1 MSAAIAQQLALV
13 FLGRNIDAQWA
24 TSTASLLNGSQPSA
38 ALQGAFYNAALA
50 EGVYQTSDSP
60 SILVNKIFQNIFGF
74 TASVFEQTAW
84 GSLISNG
91 TISRETAAW
100 TIFKS
105 YLGATNVPDAYKL
118 PAQSKLVAMD
128 AYSTQLARNA
138 DANLALSG
146 GGAAATLAR
155 TYVTNVNSQATA
167 ATAISSANASVTAL
181 ANSATGTAFTLTV
194 NTDNFTGTSAND
206 TFSAGT
212 SSGNDTWTA
221 GDILNGGAGNDTLSI
236 FTSSLTSI
244 PGGATVN
251 NIETVN
257 ISASSNVDLNTA
269 GSAAGFGGMT
279 ALNVTGS
286 GNVQVTSASTVA
298 LNVTNTNQVNSVL
311 RVNGGNGVTVTST
324 NGGTGTITVGGTV
337 AATGAVV
344 VNSAQ
349 AIGNGQTGGTITVTG
364 GSTVKINSTTP
375 GSTPNDTVTLG
386 TIVVKGTAE
395 TTAVTITA
403 SAKATASST
412 VIGINNNTI
421 GITDVNGATDKAGT
435 ITDVSVSNVTALT
448 ITDNALTKLSVTGG
462 SGNIIIDN
470 SGLTTPTNKTLG
482 LTINGQTGGTLDDAD
497 IYTTLNITTTGA
509 NSTLANNT
517 FGAVTALNVDGSKVL
532 TYTSTAGLTKLATV
546 TVSGSAGLKADL
558 SGATVTGV
566 DASAT
571 SGTMTVTIDATKAT
585 YKGGAGADT
594 VTVSG
599 NVSKALSL
607 GAGNDAFVLGNKT
620 VTAAVTGGD
629 GTDTLSIEAG
639 TAATASA
646 DSKFAGLV
654 SGFES
659 LVLLSL
665 TNQTVDLAVLGNYTN
680 VYASGGNGA
689 TLANFVSGGTLNLTG
704 AGTAYTLSN
713 TAFTGGANDVVNIT
727 LTDGSG
733 AGVSFAANGI
743 TASGV
748 ETINI
753 TTVDSQA
760 VPTNPV
766 DSLTLVGDSAKTITV
781 SGNAGL
787 NLTATD
793 TALTS
798 LDATGI
804 TKGGF
809 TFTSG
814 ILTAAA
820 TIKGSLLGGDTI
832 DAAAATKAV
841 TITAYAGTNTITGSS
856 TVGSTLTGGTGI
868 DTITGGAA
876 KDVIIGGGGKDVI
889 TGGGGADSITISGSG
904 ATFKN
909 AALNDS
915 GTNTSTSVQV
925 NELTSTFDIVTGVV
939 AGSKFQL
946 FTNTAT
952 VNLTASNLAGTN
964 DVVNFARG
972 SYDAGA
978 GIFSFAA
985 NGADTALTYD
995 TTVGGV
1001 GAYETVILV
1010 GYVAASTTAID
1021 GSGLIT
1027 FA

>member
-1 MSAAIAQQLALV
+1 MSTAIAQQLALV
-13 FLGRNIDAQWA
+13 FLGRNLDTQWA

-91 TISRETAAW
+91 TITRETAAW

-128 AYSTQLARNA
+128 AYSTQLAQNA

-167 ATAISSANASVTAL
+167 ATAISSVNASVTAL
-181 ANSATGTAFTLTV
+181 ANSTTGTTFSLT
-194 NTDNFTGTSAND
+194 TGVDTITGSSSND
-206 TFSAGT
+206 TF
-212 SSGNDTWTA
+212 NA
-221 GDILNGGAGNDTLSI
+221 GDIAGSASFTSGDVLDGGAGTDTLNVFASGQ
-236 FTSSLTSI
+236 FTGV
-244 PGGATVN
+244 PAGASVAR
-251 NIETVN
+251 IENVN
-257 ISASSNVDLNTA
+257 ITAGKSVVVNAATGLASATALTIAHGSEQATLSVVTASSTQAVTVTGSNT
-269 GSAAGFGGMT
+269 SAAGIT
-279 ALNVTGS
+279 
-286 GNVQVTSASTVA
+286 
-298 LNVTNTNQVNSVL
+298 
-311 RVNGGNGVTVTST
+311 VNGGLTVKVTE
-324 NGGTGTITVGGTV
+324 
-337 AATGAVV
+337 
-344 VNSAQ
+344 
-349 AIGNGQTGGTITVTG
+349 IGGGTITVSGAAGAVTVNNTISTGNGAPINVTG
-364 GSTVKINSTTP
+364 GTTIDISQANANAANTTITNGIVTVFGGAS
-375 GSTPNDTVTLG
+375 
-386 TIVVKGTAE
+386 
-395 TTAVTITA
+395 TTAVTVTSA
-403 SAKATASST
+403 AKATASGSVAGVT
-412 VIGINNNTI
+412 ANSVA
-421 GITDVNGATDKAGT
+421 ITDVNGGIDKAGT
-435 ITDVSVSNVTALT
+435 ITDVSVSNFTTLS
-448 ITDNALTKLSVTGG
+448 ISDNALTKLSLTGG

-517 FGAVTALNVDGSKVL
+517 FGALTALNVDGSKVL
-532 TYTSTAGLTKLATV
+532 TYTSTTGLSKLATV
-546 TVSGSAGLKADL
+546 AVSGTAGLKADL
-558 SGATVTGV
+558 SAATVTSV

-585 YKGGAGADT
+585 YKGGAGTDA

-599 NVSKALSL
+599 NVSKAVSL
-607 GAGNDAFVLGNKT
+607 GAGDDTFVLGAST
-620 VTAAVTGGD
+620 VTAAVSGSD
-629 GTDTLSIEAG
+629 GKDTLSISAAS
-639 TAATASA
+639 AATASA
-646 DSKFAGLV
+646 DAKFAGLV
-654 SGFES
+654 TGFES
-659 LVLLSL
+659 LTLTGS
-665 TNQTVDLAVLGNYTN
+665 TNQTVDLAVLGNYANAST
-680 VYASGGNGA
+680 SGGNGL
-689 TLANFVSGGTLNLTG
+689 TLNGFVSGGILTLTG
-704 AGTAYTLSN
+704 AGTAYTLANS
-713 TAFTGGANDVVNIT
+713 AFAAGANDVLNIT

-733 AGVSFAANGI
+733 AGVSFAATGI
-743 TASGV
+743 TAADV

-760 VPTNPV
+760 TPTNPL
-766 DSLTLVGDSAKTITV
+766 DLLTLVGNSAKTITV

-814 ILTAAA
+814 ALTAAA

-832 DAAAATKAV
+832 NAAAATKAV
-841 TITAYAGTNTITGSS
+841 TITEYAGTNTITGSS
-856 TVGSTLTGGTGI
+856 TVASTLTGGSGV
-868 DTITGGAA
+868 DTIVGGAGN
-876 KDVIIGGGGKDVI
+876 DVIVGGGGADVI
-889 TGGGGADSITISGSG
+889 TGGAGADSIT
-904 ATFKN
+904 
-909 AALNDS
+909 LS
-915 GTNTSTSVQV
+915 GTTAKFVNVSLQNFATNSGVNTATTIQTS
-925 NELTSTFDIVTGVV
+925 ELTSTFDIVRGVA
-939 AGSKFQL
+939 AGDKFQL
-946 FTNTAT
+946 GTFTPA
-952 VNLTASNLAGTN
+952 VNLTATNLAGTDN
-964 DVVNFARG
+964 VVNFARG
-972 SYDAGA
+972 TYDGTNGVFTFGA
-978 GIFSFAA
+978 A
-985 NGADTALTYD
+985 GADTAVTHD
-995 TTVGGV
+995 TNTISGAGNV
-1001 GAYETVILV
+1001 AYETVILV

>member
-1 MSAAIAQQLALV
+1 MSTAIAQQLALV
-13 FLGRNIDAQWA
+13 FLGRNLDTQWA

-91 TISRETAAW
+91 TITRETAAW

-128 AYSTQLARNA
+128 AYSTQLAQNA

-167 ATAISSANASVTAL
+167 ATAISSVNASVTAL
-181 ANSATGTAFTLTV
+181 ANSTTGTTFSLT
-194 NTDNFTGTSAND
+194 TGVDTITGSSSND
-206 TFSAGT
+206 TF
-212 SSGNDTWTA
+212 NA
-221 GDILNGGAGNDTLSI
+221 GDIAGSASFTSGDVLDGGAGTDTLNVFASGQ
-236 FTSSLTSI
+236 FTGV
-244 PGGATVN
+244 PAGASVAR
-251 NIETVN
+251 IENVN
-257 ISASSNVDLNTA
+257 ITAGKSVVVNAATGLASATALTIAHGSEQATLSVVTASSTQAVTVTGSNT
-269 GSAAGFGGMT
+269 SAAGIT
-279 ALNVTGS
+279 
-286 GNVQVTSASTVA
+286 
-298 LNVTNTNQVNSVL
+298 
-311 RVNGGNGVTVTST
+311 VNGGLTVKVTE
-324 NGGTGTITVGGTV
+324 
-337 AATGAVV
+337 
-344 VNSAQ
+344 
-349 AIGNGQTGGTITVTG
+349 IGGGTITVSGAAGAVTVNNTISTGNGAPINVTG
-364 GSTVKINSTTP
+364 GTTIDISQANANAANTTITNGIVTVFGGAS
-375 GSTPNDTVTLG
+375 
-386 TIVVKGTAE
+386 
-395 TTAVTITA
+395 TTAVTVTSA
-403 SAKATASST
+403 AKATASGSVAGVT
-412 VIGINNNTI
+412 ANSVA
-421 GITDVNGATDKAGT
+421 ITDVNGGIDKAGT
-435 ITDVSVSNVTALT
+435 ITDVSVSNFTTLS
-448 ITDNALTKLSVTGG
+448 IKDNALTKLSLTGG

-532 TYTSTAGLTKLATV
+532 TYTSTAGLSALKTV
-546 TVSGSAGLKADL
+546 AVSGTAGLKADL
-558 SGATVTGV
+558 SAATVTSV

-585 YKGGAGADT
+585 YKGGAGTDA

-599 NVSKALSL
+599 NVSKAVSL
-607 GAGNDAFVLGNKT
+607 GAGDDTFVLGAST
-620 VTAAVTGGD
+620 VTAAVSGSD
-629 GTDTLSIEAG
+629 GKDTLSISAAS
-639 TAATASA
+639 AATASA
-646 DSKFAGLV
+646 DAKFAGLV
-654 SGFES
+654 TGFES
-659 LVLLSL
+659 LTLTGS
-665 TNQTVDLAVLGNYTN
+665 TNQTVDLAVLGNYANAST
-680 VYASGGNGA
+680 SGGNGL
-689 TLANFVSGGTLNLTG
+689 TLNGFVSGGILTLTG
-704 AGTAYTLSN
+704 AGTAYTLANS
-713 TAFTGGANDVVNIT
+713 AFAAGANDVLNIT

-733 AGVSFAANGI
+733 AGVSFASNGI
-743 TASGV
+743 TAADV

-760 VPTNPV
+760 TPTNPL
-766 DSLTLVGDSAKTITV
+766 DLLTLVGNSAKTITV

-814 ILTAAA
+814 ALTAAA

-832 DAAAATKAV
+832 NAAAATKAV
-841 TITAYAGTNTITGSS
+841 TITEYAGTNTITGSS
-856 TVGSTLTGGTGI
+856 TVASTLTGGSGV
-868 DTITGGAA
+868 DTIVGGAGN
-876 KDVIIGGGGKDVI
+876 DVIVGGGGADVI
-889 TGGGGADSITISGSG
+889 TGGAGADSIT
-904 ATFKN
+904 
-909 AALNDS
+909 LS
-915 GTNTSTSVQV
+915 GTTAKFVNVSLQNFATNSGVNTATTIQTS
-925 NELTSTFDIVTGVV
+925 ELTSTFDIVRGVA
-939 AGSKFQL
+939 AGDKFQL
-946 FTNTAT
+946 GTFTPA
-952 VNLTASNLAGTN
+952 VNLTATNLAGTDN
-964 DVVNFARG
+964 VVNFARG
-972 SYDAGA
+972 TYDGTNGVFSYGA
-978 GIFSFAA
+978 A
-985 NGADTALTYD
+985 GADTAVTYD
-995 TTVGGV
+995 TDTAATVAV
-1001 GAYETVILV
+1001 AYETVILV